1 MTEVSRELDGAGVS
15 YVPSARGQKK
25 NTNQKQIKGGMI
37 YEVEN
42 EHDIGVTQFLEE
54 VQDPMVTDR
63 KEREAAANDDMY
75 RPRSNKS
82 VRVDTSTARS
92 HTGRSTGRLGGTLP
106 AAPPKAAVSAHQ
118 AAKLAYAGQRNQQV
132 FEACKRFNTFSS
144 LEDTLALADTRK
156 TRKLTAEEKEKLE
169 KQREERQE
177 RWLEAKNQAA
187 AAASPSRKS
196 GKSTRSTGS
205 ASASHTSRSPRRQ
218 PSGDGSNGDGE
229 ADQPR
234 SRQASHSDLVA
245 VAEQGTGHV
254 DAEGGGS
261 LSRLPSAGNVVSF
274 DDAAVDDGGDAV

>member
-1 MTEVSRELDGAGVS
+1 VS

-54 VQDPMVTDR
+54 VQDPMMTDR

-106 AAPPKAAVSAHQ
+106 TAPPKAAVSAHQ

-187 AAASPSRKS
+187 AAAASPSRKS

-205 ASASHTSRSPRRQ
+205 ASHTSRSPRRQ
-218 PSGDGSNGDGE
+218 PSGDGGNGDGE
-229 ADQPR
+229 SDRPR

-245 VAEQGTGHV
+245 IAAAAEQGTGHV

-261 LSRLPSAGNVVSF
+261 LSRLPSAGNAVSF

>member
-1 MTEVSRELDGAGVS
+1 
-15 YVPSARGQKK
+15 
-25 NTNQKQIKGGMI
+25 
-37 YEVEN
+37 
-42 EHDIGVTQFLEE
+42 
-54 VQDPMVTDR
+54 
-63 KEREAAANDDMY
+63 
-75 RPRSNKS
+75 
-82 VRVDTSTARS
+82 
-92 HTGRSTGRLGGTLP
+92 
-106 AAPPKAAVSAHQ
+106 
-118 AAKLAYAGQRNQQV
+118 LAYAGQRNQQV

-187 AAASPSRKS
+187 AAASPTSRKS
-196 GKSTRSTGS
+196 GKSTRSTGSAS

-218 PSGDGSNGDGE
+218 PSGDGGNGDGE

-245 VAEQGTGHV
+245 VAEQGAGHV